1 MGVRLVVVDDHR
13 LLAEALATALQLR
26 GHRVLA
32 VGSPA
37 GSAADL
43 VAGRRPEVCLLG
55 VSAPADPGAFEG
67 LRRIRRERPEVA
79 VIVLGPVGELRG
91 VAGAFAAGAAG
102 YVPSDERIEVV
113 ERAIARARAGEA
125 AVTVE
130 VLRGAFDQLLRPA
143 AEPDDEAVRLLRLLV
158 LTFLATGVIFGSLE
172 LTTVAYADALGRRP
186 VAGVL
191 LGLVAAGSCVAGLA
205 FGTLRPRRAPG
216 VRFLWGVAAMAG
228 LLLLPLAAGLGGA
241 GLALLGAALFVAGT
255 GTAPTMVTGM
265 TLIQELLPRR
275 QLNEAMAIAVSGIL
289 VGISAGSSLAGVV
302 AEQAGPGAGFWL
314 PAGAASLALL
324 IALAGRRHLGV
335 AGVAAP
341 ADAAPETAAVT
352 APEASEAPTASGK
365 SGASRASRASDE
377 TAARSVS
384 GTH

>member
-143 AEPDDEAVRLLRLLV
+143 AEPDDEAVRLLRLLTRREVQV
-158 LTFLATGVIFGSLE
+158 LARIADGEDTAAIAAGMRIAASTARTHVQRVLMKLGARTRLE
-172 LTTVAYADALGRRP
+172 AAA
-186 VAGVL
+186 
-191 LGLVAAGSCVAGLA
+191 VAAR
-205 FGTLRPRRAPG
+205 T
-216 VRFLWGVAAMAG
+216 G
-228 LLLLPLAAGLGGA
+228 LLD
-241 GLALLGAALFVAGT
+241 
-255 GTAPTMVTGM
+255 
-265 TLIQELLPRR
+265 R
-275 QLNEAMAIAVSGIL
+275 MAR
-289 VGISAGSSLAGVV
+289 
-302 AEQAGPGAGFWL
+302 P
-314 PAGAASLALL
+314 
-324 IALAGRRHLGV
+324 
-335 AGVAAP
+335 
-341 ADAAPETAAVT
+341 
-352 APEASEAPTASGK
+352 
-365 SGASRASRASDE
+365 
-377 TAARSVS
+377 
-384 GTH
+384 